1 MDTGD
6 LPIGLLSALA
16 LIFLA
21 ATMACTAA
29 LSALGRVTRSEVE
42 DAVSGGGRGA
52 QRIAKILDRREAA
65 DVGLVTSRFALTSG
79 FAFSAALVA
88 ASVANTWWELVL
100 IFVGV
105 LVVCLLLQ
113 IAASPTT
120 FGVNRPVWVLSSGSI
135 IILPLA
141 VAFGPFVRRRG
152 PSPEEFEQRQE
163 DQLALMVEHV
173 AESEALDDNDRE
185 MLQSM
190 FEMSNTMVREVMV
203 PRTDMIAIGVDQY
216 IDSALSLFT
225 RSGYSRVPVIGESV
239 DDLLG
244 VLYLKDAIQRTHH
257 RSDAEGLT
265 VREVMREPFFVPET
279 QMVDVLMRQM

>member
-244 VLYLKDAIQRTHH
+244 VL
-257 RSDAEGLT
+257 
-265 VREVMREPFFVPET
+265 
-279 QMVDVLMRQM
+279 